1 MSPCH
6 EGLSGTVAPLE
17 YDARV
22 RLPVIFLTSPQYSPA
37 VISMYKKGSAVELQF
52 SPSRLNDGAGDPFWI
67 DLTRDEA
74 QALLAALQT
83 HLAGTGND
91 AVGTDQPLLFTLLD
105 PAVPGNKGQGA
116 TTGSESDSANDGE
129 ASAATAPEFRQWVC
143 VICGWIYDEA
153 TGYPEDGIAPGTRWE
168 AVPEDW
174 RCPLC
179 DVGKEDF
186 AMVQF

>member
-1 MSPCH
+1 
-6 EGLSGTVAPLE
+6 
-17 YDARV
+17 
-22 RLPVIFLTSPQYSPA
+22 
-37 VISMYKKGSAVELQF
+37 MYKKGSAVELQF

-74 QALLAALQT
+74 QALLESLQS
-83 HLAGTGND
+83 HLARSAADTPGTES
-91 AVGTDQPLLFTLLD
+91 PMIFTLLD
-105 PAVPGNKGQGA
+105 PGAVQGSDAQARTKHVEGNEA
-116 TTGSESDSANDGE
+116 GE
-129 ASAATAPEFRQWVC
+129 AATASDAVGAQAAAASRQWVC

-168 AVPEDW
+168 DVPTDW

-186 AMVQF
+186 AMVEF

>member
-1 MSPCH
+1 
-6 EGLSGTVAPLE
+6 
-17 YDARV
+17 
-22 RLPVIFLTSPQYSPA
+22 
-37 VISMYKKGSAVELQF
+37 MYKKGSAVELQF

-74 QALLAALQT
+74 QALLDALQS
-83 HLAGTGND
+83 HLCRPAND
-91 AVGTDQPLLFTLLD
+91 ASGTEAPLTFTLLD
-105 PAVPGNKGQGA
+105 PGA
-116 TTGSESDSANDGE
+116 PSFAHTVRDG
-129 ASAATAPEFRQWVC
+129 AAAATPADDIETKPALATRQWVC

-168 AVPEDW
+168 DVPQDW

-186 AMVQF
+186 AMVEF

>member
-1 MSPCH
+1 
-6 EGLSGTVAPLE
+6 
-17 YDARV
+17 
-22 RLPVIFLTSPQYSPA
+22 
-37 VISMYKKGSAVELQF
+37 MYKKGSAVELQF

-83 HLAGTGND
+83 HLARTEHE
-91 AVGTDQPLLFTLLD
+91 AMGTDQPLMFTLLD
-105 PAVPGNKGQGA
+105 PAVAEKA
-116 TTGSESDSANDGE
+116 TRGANDADDVAE
-129 ASAATAPEFRQWVC
+129 VETTPATATEFRQWVC

-168 AVPEDW
+168 DVPEDW